1 MCGIDPAGLAATVER
16 FNEHARNGVD
26 PDFGRGESAYN
37 RSLGDPRR
45 GLHPCLGPI
54 DEAPYYAVQMLPS
67 DIGTCGG
74 LVTDEAGRVLDESG
88 APIAGLYATG
98 NSTATVMGRHYLGPG
113 ASIANSM
120 VFGYLAARQ
129 VAPRGDR
136 NVVRRVGAR
145 HQRTTFTTF
154 TGEGAPCHLT
164 TRRPRPPDFEH
175 ANFFR
180 DRAIQDDPYDY
191 FDWVR
196 QQGPVWREPNFGVFM
211 ITGHPEA
218 MQIYGDP
225 ATFPEHDAASGRFS
239 SCNVV
244 TGPFQKFSE
253 PIEGDDVTDVIVRC
267 RDELTFSDQLPAFDP
282 PNHTAHRHL
291 LMRLITPKNLKE
303 NEDFMWDY
311 ADVLIDRFVGD
322 GTFEVVSQYAEPFT
336 LTVVADLE
344 GVPEADHEL
353 FRERLSTVHE
363 HLEHKPL
370 EFLYGK
376 FSEYIADRRREPRN
390 DILTGLGDG
399 DVPRRFDTRGE
410 RRRAARRQPVRRRPG
425 DDRAAVVVRP
435 ADARREP
442 RPAAGVARRPRAG
455 SPTSSRR
462 RCAWRARCGR
472 SSAWRGWRPNS
483 AASRS
488 PPAAR

>member
-1 MCGIDPAGLAATVER
+1 MATPR
-16 FNEHARNGVD
+16 SYD
-26 PDFGRGESAYN
+26 QPDSSE
-37 RSLGDPRR
+37 
-45 GLHPCLGPI
+45 
-54 DEAPYYAVQMLPS
+54 E
-67 DIGTCGG
+67 
-74 LVTDEAGRVLDESG
+74 
-88 APIAGLYATG
+88 
-98 NSTATVMGRHYLGPG
+98 
-113 ASIANSM
+113 
-120 VFGYLAARQ
+120 
-129 VAPRGDR
+129 
-136 NVVRRVGAR
+136 
-145 HQRTTFTTF
+145 
-154 TGEGAPCHLT
+154 APCHLT
-164 TRRPRPPDFEH
+164 RRPSAGTPTTTTDFEH
-175 ANFFR
+175 VNFFR

-218 MQIYGDP
+218 MQVYGDP

-239 SCNVV
+239 SCNAVS
-244 TGPFQKFSE
+244 GPFQKFSE

-267 RDELTFSDQLPAFDP
+267 RHELTFSDQLPAFDP

-370 EFLYGK
+370 EFLYEK

-390 DILTGLGDG
+390 DILSGLGDR
-399 DVPRRFDTRGE
+399 DVPRRFDTRGQ

-425 DDRAAVVVRP
+425 DDRAAAVVRP

-442 RPAAGVARRPRAG
+442 RPAAGAARRPRPDPQLHRGDAAPGEPAADAVPHGAG
-455 SPTSSRR
+455 GAPS
-462 RCAWRARCGR
+462 
-472 SSAWRGWRPNS
+472 S